1 MTLYYILKE
10 FKFTSLVIHMKKD
23 MGKIIFIEHNG
34 AEHPVEIDQGNSL
47 MELALYNAVPGI
59 DADCGGG
66 CACGTCHVIIE
77 DKWFKQSGEILET
90 ESQMLDMTPER
101 ETTSRL
107 SCQIKVTDAMD
118 GMKVRLPEFQM

>member
-47 MELALYNAVPGI
+47 MELALYNAVPGLN
-59 DADCGGG
+59 
-66 CACGTCHVIIE
+66 
-77 DKWFKQSGEILET
+77 S
-90 ESQMLDMTPER
+90 S
-101 ETTSRL
+101 
-107 SCQIKVTDAMD
+107 QIK
-118 GMKVRLPEFQM
+118 K